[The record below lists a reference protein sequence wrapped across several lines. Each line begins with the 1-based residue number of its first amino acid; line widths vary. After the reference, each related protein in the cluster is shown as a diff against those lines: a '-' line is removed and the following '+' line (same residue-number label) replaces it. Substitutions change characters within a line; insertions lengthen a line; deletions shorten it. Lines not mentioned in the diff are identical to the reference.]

1 MSCTHDC
8 GCTPEIRDARTDE
21 WVQIAPESARDA
33 TLTPEQPVKAPGQ
46 DGDLFLT
53 RGTPVEVQWPRG
65 HCSLGYVDEGGLQE
79 IAREVGDGYPLPW
92 EDARI
97 VRVLAEEKP
106 ADTEDAV
113 YLSGPMTGL
122 PDFNR
127 PAFHAAAAALREQGH
142 VVINPAEVDLGPD
155 ATWSDYMR
163 IHLAE
168 IARRVTQ
175 VFVLPGWEGSRGAQ
189 LEVHVARALGLPVVP
204 VLTEDKPA
212 QEPVLPRRIE
222 PGDFEVERVAATIHA
237 AVTSAQAINIEAV
250 YRSTGLNLSGGSHD
264 FANIAWDAARA
275 VVRDFDVWLIEDAPA
290 PVDPDAELVE
300 RMAKEVHDRNCA
312 DVGCRDWDGH
322 GESTRKAWRYDA
334 RVVLRNLRAQGFDVT
349 PRAEQ

>member
-21 WVQIAPESARDA
+21 WVQIAPESARPA

-46 DGDLFLT
+46 DGDLFLA
-53 RGTPVEVQWPRG
+53 RGKPVEVVWSNGNR
-65 HCSLGYVDEGGLQE
+65 LLRYVDEGGYQLV
-79 IAREVGDGYPLPW
+79 AGWVGNVHPLPW

-97 VRVLAEEKP
+97 VRVLTEDKP
-106 ADTEDAV
+106 ADTDTEDAV

-155 ATWSDYMR
+155 ATWVDYMR
-163 IHLAE
+163 VHLAE

-189 LEVHVARALGLPVVP
+189 LEVHVARSLGLPVVP
-204 VLTEDKPA
+204 V
-212 QEPVLPRRIE
+212 
-222 PGDFEVERVAATIHA
+222 
-237 AVTSAQAINIEAV
+237 
-250 YRSTGLNLSGGSHD
+250 
-264 FANIAWDAARA
+264 
-275 VVRDFDVWLIEDAPA
+275 PA
-290 PVDPDAELVE
+290 PVDPDAAAVE
-300 RMAKEVHDRNCA
+300 AIVTAYRRSPECSTHAVF
-312 DVGCRDWDGH
+312 
-322 GESTRKAWRYDA
+322 GESMLDH
-334 RVVLRNLRAQGFDVT
+334 LRAQGFDVT
-349 PRAEQ
+349 ARAEQ